1 MNGGEIMVET
11 AFILLMNSILL
22 MLRIAPGDSFPKPL
36 SRAEEQEYLARWAQG
51 DVEAR
56 NLLVEHNLRLVAHI
70 MKKYYTQTDDV
81 DDLISIGTI
90 GLIKGV
96 NTYKPDKGVRL
107 ATYASRCIENEILMH
122 FRSRKKSA
130 GDVSLSDALDV
141 DGDGSGLSIMDVV
154 AQEDDMAERIGNAE
168 LCQELLKSIETSL
181 TRREAKIIRLR
192 YGLDGAA
199 PMTQKETAKLCG
211 ISRSYVSRIEK
222 KALEKLR
229 LSLGESG
236 CF

>member
-1 MNGGEIMVET
+1 MVET

-70 MKKYYTQTDDV
+70 MKKYYAQTDDV

-168 LCQELLKSIETSL
+168 LCQELIRSIETSL

-199 PMTQKETAKLCG
+199 PMTQKETAQLCG

>member
-1 MNGGEIMVET
+1 MVET

-36 SRAEEQEYLARWAQG
+36 SRAEEQEYLARWVQG

-96 NTYKPDKGVRL
+96 NTYKPEKGVRL

-130 GDVSLSDALDV
+130 GDVSLSDALEV

-168 LCQELLKSIETSL
+168 LCQELLRSIETSL
-181 TRREAKIIRLR
+181 TKREAKIIRLR

-199 PMTQKETAKLCG
+199 PMTQKETAQLCG

-236 CF
+236 CL

>member
-1 MNGGEIMVET
+1 MVET

-56 NLLVEHNLRLVAHI
+56 NLPVEHNLRLVAHI

-168 LCQELLKSIETSL
+168 LCQELLKSIENCL
-181 TRREAKIIRLR
+181 TKREAKIIRLR

-199 PMTQKETAKLCG
+199 PMTQKETAQLCG